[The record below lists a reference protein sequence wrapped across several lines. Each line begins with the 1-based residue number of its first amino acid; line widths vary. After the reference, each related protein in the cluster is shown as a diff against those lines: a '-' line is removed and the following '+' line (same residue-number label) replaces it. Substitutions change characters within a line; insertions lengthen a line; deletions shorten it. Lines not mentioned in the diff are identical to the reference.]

1 MIFTSLADAI
11 LLLHLLFISFVV
23 LGGIAVFRRPR
34 LIRLHLPCVIWGVV
48 VELTGWVCP
57 LTPLENYLRRMGGG
71 MGYVGSF
78 IQQYLLP
85 LIYPDGLTRTGQVI
99 LGILVLGINAGV
111 YGMLLFRRR
120 SLGKLTNNN
129 YKD

>member
-1 MIFTSLADAI
+1 
-11 LLLHLLFISFVV
+11 V
-23 LGGIAVFRRPR
+23 LGGISVFRRPR
-34 LIRLHLPCVIWGVV
+34 LIRLHLPCVVWGVV

-71 MGYVGSF
+71 EGYGGSF

-85 LIYPDGLTRTGQVI
+85 LLYPDGLTRTGQVI

-111 YGMLLFRRR
+111 YGMLLFRHR
-120 SLGKLTNNN
+120 SLDKRTNNN
-129 YKD
+129 YKV